1 MKESYD
7 EGLATHIDPELC
19 IAVRKGCCKALTGAH
34 MGWVLSLVKIVN
46 QCADAVSWCGM
57 QNRIH
62 RYSEMYCSTAWSET
76 PGTYGNTLYGN
87 RETLYSPLRK
97 EGSDCE
103 SLRGV
108 RQ

>member
-19 IAVRKGCCKALTGAH
+19 IAVCKDCSKALTGAH
-34 MGWVLSLVKIVN
+34 MGWVLSFEKIVN
-46 QCADAVSWCGM
+46 QCADAVSLSGK
-57 QNRIH
+57 QNIIY
-62 RYSEMYCSTAWSET
+62 RYSEIYCGTAWSET

-87 RETLYSPLRK
+87 RETLYLPFRN
-97 EGSDCE
+97 EGSHCE
-103 SLRGV
+103 SLKGV